1 MPNIAHW
8 ATANAT
14 RKDLLLRLLILV
26 VVIAA
31 FSIVIKGFISVNNL
45 YSILQV
51 ATPIGLAAVGVGV
64 TMLAGEFDL
73 SVGSMTVLGG
83 VIAVSMAPL
92 GPGAAVAAAVAVGIG
107 LGATQGF
114 LIALLRVSSLVVT
127 IGTLILFRGFAY
139 LLAGDASVSLTSFE
153 FGKWLN
159 TRVLMFSPF
168 SFLLIALVVGVWWAL
183 NYSKIGHEIMAIGGG
198 RREAVAGGIKPQR
211 PVTIAFAF
219 SGGMAALG
227 GALVS
232 LSIGGATPT
241 GFSETLLT
249 AVAAAVIGGIALSGG
264 KGSPWGILIGA
275 IALGVISSGVS
286 VLGAP
291 TYISQLLSG
300 GLLLVALLSE
310 MVSRGQIPLGFLRK
324 AIRRRQPAVAA

>member
-1 MPNIAHW
+1 MSNFAHW

-14 RKDLLLRLLILV
+14 RKDLILRLLILL
-26 VVIAA
+26 VVITA
-31 FSIVIKGFISVNNL
+31 FSIVIRGFISINNL
-45 YSILQV
+45 YSVMQV
-51 ATPIGLAAVGVGV
+51 ATPIGFAAVGVGV

-73 SVGSMTVLGG
+73 SIGSMTVLGG

-92 GPGAAVAAAVAVGIG
+92 GAGVAIAAAVAVGIA
-107 LGATQGF
+107 LGAMQGF
-114 LIALLRVSSLVVT
+114 FIALLRVSSLVVT

-139 LLAGDASVSLTSFE
+139 LLAGDASVTLTSFE

-159 TRVLMFSPF
+159 TRLLMFSPF
-168 SFLLIALVVGVWWAL
+168 SLLLIILVIAVWWTL

-198 RREAVAGGIKPQR
+198 RREAVAGGVKPRR
-211 PVTIAFAF
+211 PITIAFAF

-241 GFSETLLT
+241 GFTETLLS

-264 KGSPWGILIGA
+264 KGSPWGILIGTL
-275 IALGVISSGVS
+275 ALGVISSGVS

-291 TYISQLLSG
+291 VYISQLLTG
-300 GLLLVALLSE
+300 GLLLIALLTE
-310 MVSRGQIPLGFLRK
+310 MVSRRQIPLGFLRRK
-324 AIRRRQPAVAA
+324 PRQQPAAAV